1 MSNIRYYLRI
11 MKKSYNKSN
20 VFRKQDVELDV
31 KQSDVGRGV
40 AVDNGSPTA
49 SYTTCR
55 PNDVDDIAEQSN
67 DVDDGAERVVDEFDK
82 SAECFDIGREVG
94 VELSDDQVEAA
105 GGVDEKCELVDGVMS
120 PGHVP
125 LKQSS
130 PVEKKR
136 KGRIPLVETKW
147 IWECAV
153 SVRKLGK
160 RCGYSKKVYEMFLS
174 RDE

>member
-40 AVDNGSPTA
+40 VVDNGSPTA

-55 PNDVDDIAEQSN
+55 PNDVDDIAGRNN
-67 DVDDGAERVVDEFDK
+67 DDAAERVVDEFDK

-130 PVEKKR
+130 PVEKKM
-136 KGRIPLVETKW
+136 KGRRINGSGSVLCLLVSLANVVGTQ
-147 IWECAV
+147 
-153 SVRKLGK
+153 R
-160 RCGYSKKVYEMFLS
+160 RCMKCF
-174 RDE
+174 